1 MQVLWGLP
9 QSVERGR
16 HNPLSYLAEEE
27 GPLNSVEGPVHDL
40 PGPFEL
46 VAFPHCRPGHVCSA
60 GIKFQ
65 AWFQLI
71 FQGSPKHATPDDM
84 MADDGHA
91 KLALTSKAVSA
102 LGIGLFR
109 WQGQACTFQ
118 ALP

>member
-1 MQVLWGLP
+1 MQELWGLP

-60 GIKFQ
+60 GMRSLSGMISASITRFPRTCHP
-65 AWFQLI
+65 LCL
-71 FQGSPKHATPDDM
+71 
-84 MADDGHA
+84 ADDGHA
-91 KLALTSKAVSA
+91 EHALTSKAVSA
-102 LGIGLFR
+102 LGLI
-109 WQGQACTFQ
+109 
-118 ALP
+118 